1 MNRLRELRQEFGYT
15 IRDFEK
21 YNLGRN
27 VITYIENGK
36 TDLNLE
42 KLSIFCKIFQVSAD
56 YFCGQL
62 DEGIY
67 VKYFNDTHSLTRENF
82 FKYKELGFIKYENKQ
97 RLLIV
102 PDEYDIDFIHG
113 NIKLIK
119 VKPKKN

>member
-62 DEGIY
+62 DERIY
-67 VKYFNDTHSLTRENF
+67 VKYFNDTYSLSSDNF
-82 FKYKELGFIKYENKQ
+82 LKYKDLGFIKYKNKQ
-97 RLLIV
+97 RLLIL
-102 PDEYDIDFIHG
+102 PDEYEIDFIHG
-113 NIKLIK
+113 SIKLIE